1 MNKIIVSI
9 LFIVYVVI
17 VTTLMIMMI
26 NLDTEQIKQLEQSN
40 VELTQE
46 CELYKNR
53 SAEYENRCLELEEML
68 EGTGLVVDN
77 CECR

>member
-53 SAEYENRCLELEEML
+53 SQELENIIE
-68 EGTGLVVDN
+68 ESGLAVDN
-77 CECR
+77 CDCY